1 MNGLDGTPHDGASGA
16 PDHPGSPTRPGLVPP
31 AGADERTTDP
41 SSRRET
47 PAGRGVQVR
56 DGDTPAMARETFP
69 QPLVVKLGGRALEA
83 PGALSECAAALREAG
98 TSGRSARALLVV
110 HGGGA
115 EVTAWCTRAGLE
127 ARFAGGLRV
136 TDAPTLEIA
145 AAVLAGLANKRL
157 VAALRARGLDAVGL
171 SALDGGILRVKRHPE
186 AAVLGEVGAVEAVDT
201 SLLAD
206 LLAAGRTPVLASL
219 GDDGAGAL
227 LNLNADDV
235 AAAVASA
242 LPAHDLL
249 LLSDTPG
256 LQLGGK
262 MVRSLDPA
270 SLANALLNP
279 EVTGGMLPKLRA
291 AQSALAAGV
300 RHVHIASWQGP
311 GTIAAVLEGTAVA
324 TTCSAAP
331 VRPAATEESH
341 V

>member
-1 MNGLDGTPHDGASGA
+1 MQQDGASGA
-16 PDHPGSPTRPGLVPP
+16 PDHPARSTRPGGGPP

-41 SSRRET
+41 SSRRVT

-56 DGDTPAMARETFP
+56 DGDTPATVREILS

-83 PGALSECAAALREAG
+83 PGALSECAAALREVGHAG
-98 TSGRSARALLVV
+98 EAGLSARALLVV

-115 EVTAWCTRAGLE
+115 EVTAWCARAGLE

-145 AAVLAGLANKRL
+145 VAVLGGLANKRL

-171 SALDGGILRVKRHPE
+171 SALDGGIVRVRRHPE
-186 AAVLGEVGAVEAVDT
+186 SAVLGEVGAVEAVDT
-201 SLLAD
+201 SLLAQ
-206 LLAAGRTPVLASL
+206 LLASGRTPVLASL

-235 AAAVASA
+235 AAAVAGA

-256 LQLGGK
+256 LQLGGQV
-262 MVRSLDPA
+262 VRSLDPG
-270 SLANALLNP
+270 SLARALEHP

-300 RHVHIASWQGP
+300 RRVHIAAWQGP
-311 GTIAAVLEGTAVA
+311 GTIAAVLQGTAVA
-324 TTCSAAP
+324 TTCSAVP
-331 VRPAATEESH
+331 LEPAAHEESH